1 MLQEKQYHFFI
12 SLNPNTS
19 IFNSPQKNLLNSFCG
34 RTFVSK
40 YHSYYISTDM
50 ENTTH
55 KEETHKTLF
64 ARMRQRLK
72 ERKRRVMRLI
82 ELKRLRRIRKKTV
95 PGYTY
100 CKNCVNPEKP
110 DVPLNKNDA
119 FQKVQK
125 RRVQEKRWARSH
137 SAWSKPTVFL
147 SLEPSLNGFKISF
160 KSHCRFKIISY
171 LYAIVRLLYLTPHPA
186 SCTAS
191 CLYI

>member
-1 MLQEKQYHFFI
+1 
-12 SLNPNTS
+12 
-19 IFNSPQKNLLNSFCG
+19 
-34 RTFVSK
+34 
-40 YHSYYISTDM
+40 M

-64 ARMRQRLK
+64 AQMRQRLK

-100 CKNCVNPEKP
+100 CKNCGTKLEGMYLNPEKP

-125 RRVQEKRWARSH
+125 RHVQEKR
-137 SAWSKPTVFL
+137 
-147 SLEPSLNGFKISF
+147 
-160 KSHCRFKIISY
+160 
-171 LYAIVRLLYLTPHPA
+171 
-186 SCTAS
+186 
-191 CLYI
+191 